1 MEHSPKIHQSLPSIY
16 ILAVIIFLV
25 TIFLS
30 GCAGLGR
37 PLEPPKINI
46 VNIQPKEMKGLES
59 VLQVEL
65 RIFNTNDIPITIKG
79 LDCQL
84 DLNDRRFA
92 VGVSNDEK
100 TIPAFGTETISIL
113 FYTSVLDV
121 FRGVIGLQ
129 DKEKLKYRIKGKVRL
144 YTDSLPAVRVPF
156 NSEGEISLSGVSGG
170 V

>member
-1 MEHSPKIHQSLPSIY
+1 MEHSPKIHQFLPTIY
-16 ILAVIIFLV
+16 ISAVIIFLFA
-25 TIFLS
+25 IFLS
-30 GCAGLGR
+30 GCAGLGK

-65 RIFNTNDIPITIKG
+65 RIFNTNDISITIKG
-79 LDCQL
+79 INCQL
-84 DLNDRRFA
+84 DLNDKRFA

-121 FRGVIGLQ
+121 FKGVIGLQ
-129 DKEKLKYRIKGKVRL
+129 DKEKLTYRIKGKVRL
-144 YTDSLPAVRVPF
+144 STDSISSVTVPF
-156 NSEGEISLSGVSGG
+156 KSEGEISLSGLSGG